1 MRETTPD
8 TNAAPRGHA
17 TTAKA
22 PYAPGAA
29 PAAGTPGTTPGAAPT
44 PGAATGTPGP
54 GTTGTGA
61 PGPASAAGAT
71 GVGAPAAPGLAGV
84 TGADPE
90 GPPFPVIPPSD
101 HNELTERLRHA
112 VSGFVD
118 APRGAVEEADRLL
131 EELSARLTELLAD
144 RRRTLRDTWSEDE
157 AEGAGA
163 VRTEELRLAMR
174 GYRNVLERLLS
185 I

>member
-8 TNAAPRGHA
+8 TSAAPRGHA

-29 PAAGTPGTTPGAAPT
+29 PAQTAGTTPGAAT
-44 PGAATGTPGP
+44 GIPGATSPT
-54 GTTGTGA
+54 
-61 PGPASAAGAT
+61 GPAGAAGT
-71 GVGAPAAPGLAGV
+71 KGVGAPAAPGAVAPGAV
-84 TGADPE
+84 GTTGATGADPE

-101 HNELTERLRHA
+101 HTELTERLRHV

-157 AEGAGA
+157 ADGTGT

-174 GYRNVLERLLS
+174 GYRDVLERLLS

>member
-8 TNAAPRGHA
+8 PSAAPRGHA

-29 PAAGTPGTTPGAAPT
+29 PAAGTAGTT

-54 GTTGTGA
+54 GTAGA
-61 PGPASAAGAT
+61 PGPASAAGAPVAT
-71 GVGAPAAPGLAGV
+71 GTPGAMGAAGA
-84 TGADPE
+84 TGADPD

-144 RRRTLRDTWSEDE
+144 RRRTLRDTWSEDG
-157 AEGAGA
+157 ADGAGT

-185 I
+185 V

>member
-8 TNAAPRGHA
+8 TSAAPRGHA
-17 TTAKA
+17 PTAKA

-29 PAAGTPGTTPGAAPT
+29 PAQTAGTT

-54 GTTGTGA
+54 GTTGAAGVGA
-61 PGPASAAGAT
+61 PGA
-71 GVGAPAAPGLAGV
+71 GAPAAPGAVGT
-84 TGADPE
+84 TGADPD

-101 HNELTERLRHA
+101 QTELTERLRHA

-157 AEGAGA
+157 ADGAGT

-185 I
+185 V

>member
-8 TNAAPRGHA
+8 TSAAPRGHA

-29 PAAGTPGTTPGAAPT
+29 PAAGTAGTT
-44 PGAATGTPGP
+44 PGAATGTPGAGTP
-54 GTTGTGA
+54 GAT
-61 PGPASAAGAT
+61 GPASAAGAN
-71 GVGAPAAPGLAGV
+71 GVGAPAAPGAVGT
-84 TGADPE
+84 TGADPD

-101 HNELTERLRHA
+101 HTELTERLRHA

-157 AEGAGA
+157 ADGAGT

-185 I
+185 V

>member
-8 TNAAPRGHA
+8 TSAAPRGRA

-29 PAAGTPGTTPGAAPT
+29 PAQTAGTTPGAAP
-44 PGAATGTPGP
+44 GTPGP
-54 GTTGTGA
+54 GTTGAT
-61 PGPASAAGAT
+61 GPASAAGAN
-71 GVGAPAAPGLAGV
+71 GVGAPVAAGAVGMTGA

-101 HNELTERLRHA
+101 HTELTERLRHA

-131 EELSARLTELLAD
+131 EELSARLTELLTD

-157 AEGAGA
+157 ADGTGTA
-163 VRTEELRLAMR
+163 RTEELRLAMR
-174 GYRNVLERLLS
+174 GYRDVLERLLS

>member
-8 TNAAPRGHA
+8 TSAAPRGHG

-22 PYAPGAA
+22 PYPPGGA
-29 PAAGTPGTTPGAAPT
+29 PAQTAGTT
-44 PGAATGTPGP
+44 PGAATGT
-54 GTTGTGA
+54 TGA
-61 PGPASAAGAT
+61 TSPAGPAGAAGAN
-71 GVGAPAAPGLAGV
+71 GVGAPAAPGAVAPGAV
-84 TGADPE
+84 GTTGATGADPE

-101 HNELTERLRHA
+101 QTELTERLRHV

-131 EELSARLTELLAD
+131 EEFSARLTELLAD

-157 AEGAGA
+157 AEGTGT

-174 GYRNVLERLLS
+174 GYRDVLERLLS

>member
-8 TNAAPRGHA
+8 TSAAPRGHA

-29 PAAGTPGTTPGAAPT
+29 PAAGTAGTAPGAATT

-54 GTTGTGA
+54 GTPGA
-61 PGPASAAGAT
+61 TGPASAAGPT
-71 GVGAPAAPGLAGV
+71 GVGAPAAPGVAGA

-101 HNELTERLRHA
+101 HTELTERLRHV

-157 AEGAGA
+157 ADGTGT

-174 GYRNVLERLLS
+174 GYRDVLERLLS